1 MSKICLISDSENH
14 AFEKF
19 QHKEKLIF
27 KTATHLNH
35 NYPDYVPYTTLKLRF
50 SHFQLY
56 VTFMGKFFKFCKTGS
71 FIMMCMSKKHKNI

>member
-56 VTFMGKFFKFCKTGS
+56 MSHLWENSLS
-71 FIMMCMSKKHKNI
+71 FVKQVNLL